1 MQVIGIAWT
10 GWTGSQRNFHT
21 DRIVIGCKTP
31 IVIDVEN
38 RARGEFSIQDMCF
51 SVFLIW
57 TWYEGNCTCVHHM
70 SSPWND
76 FHLVSAWDPGHALG
90 GWMGLQVTS
99 PEFEKAP
106 SPPYI
111 FAIFCHDIGKKWSL
125 DITRISHFF
134 FYFTNFTK
142 FHSWHPLQLIWR
154 TPSTSYQLLRPDFR
168 GEAFREPCGNL
179 SRTVRRTV
187 TVET

>member
-1 MQVIGIAWT
+1 MW
-10 GWTGSQRNFHT
+10 
-21 DRIVIGCKTP
+21 RIELGGNSVSKTC
-31 IVIDVEN
+31 V
-38 RARGEFSIQDMCF
+38 F
-51 SVFLIW
+51 SVWIW

-106 SPPYI
+106 SPPYNALHI
-111 FAIFCHDIGKKWSL
+111 FAIFCHDIGKTWSL

-134 FYFTNFTK
+134 LNFTNFTK

-154 TPSTSYQLLRPDFR
+154 TPINIINSSSRRDFR
-168 GEAFREPCGNL
+168 GEACGTMWEP
-179 SRTVRRTV
+179 SRTVTRTV
-187 TVET
+187 TV